1 MADISEI
8 PGTPANILG
17 YVQEIN
23 ILREEVVR
31 LKIDRLALNN
41 TCWYMAEQLG
51 LIGDNVTAVTYPP
64 MELARKLVEQRDQ
77 LDRLLQE
84 KP

>member
-23 ILREEVVR
+23 ALREEVVR
-31 LKIDRLALNN
+31 LKVHSVALNSV
-41 TCWYMAEQLG
+41 CWYMAEQLG
-51 LIGDNVTAVTYPP
+51 LIGENVTAVTYPP

-77 LDRLLQE
+77 LLQE